1 MNMRQYRQSGQ
12 AMTEFVLAAALF
24 LIPVFLIVPLLGK
37 YIDMKGTAV
46 MGARYAAWERTVWYG
61 GNSAS
66 VTTWPGADKSDAEIG
81 NEVRGRIFSD
91 RSGSDDTG
99 ISADDKSG
107 STWAGQGRKQ
117 AWSNRDGG
125 AMLANYDSV
134 ARAMENRDTPGIAND
149 VLNLL
154 VTVAD
159 AIGPFTL
166 EMKGLYAATVSVTAN
181 TLPIGMTLYDD
192 PGQAFNPG
200 SLTFSDTNVI
210 LSNTWSANG
219 AAHVKSQTGGLT
231 PTSIFNNPV
240 IKTIWDIARIA
251 LGVVAAP
258 ELLFLE
264 IGKIEPDVVPPDRLV
279 SP

>member
-1 MNMRQYRQSGQ
+1 MV
-12 AMTEFVLAAALF
+12 EFVLAAVLF

-37 YIDMKGTAV
+37 YIDMKGTAI

-61 GNSAS
+61 GNAS
-66 VTTWPGADKSDAEIG
+66 SVSWEGADKTDGEIR
-81 NEVRGRIFSD
+81 NEVRSRIFSD
-91 RSGSDDTG
+91 RWGSGDTG
-99 ISADDKSG
+99 ISANDKS
-107 STWAGQGRKQ
+107 STGWAGQGRKKS
-117 AWSNRDGG
+117 WYNRDGG

-134 ARAMENRDTPGIAND
+134 AQTLENRDTPGLAND
-149 VLNLL
+149 VLNLI

-166 EMKGLYAATVSVTAN
+166 EMKGLYAAEVSVTAN
-181 TLPIGMTLYDD
+181 TLPIGMTLYND
-192 PGQAFNPG
+192 PAQAFNPG
-200 SLTFSDTNVI
+200 PLTFSDTNVI

-219 AAHVKSQTGGLT
+219 AAHVKKQTEGLT
-231 PTSIFNNPV
+231 PTSIFSNPV
-240 IKTIWDIARIA
+240 IKTIWDIARIT

>member
-1 MNMRQYRQSGQ
+1 MNARQHRQSGQ
-12 AMTEFVLAAALF
+12 AMVEFVLAAVLF

-37 YIDMKGTAV
+37 YIDMKGAAV

-61 GNSAS
+61 GNAAS
-66 VTTWPGADKSDAEIG
+66 VTWPGADKSDDELR
-81 NEVRGRIFSD
+81 NEVRARVFSE
-91 RSGSDDTG
+91 GGG
-99 ISADDKSG
+99 ISASDKSAG
-107 STWAGQGRKQ
+107 DWVGQGRKP

-125 AMLANYDSV
+125 AMLASYDSV
-134 ARAMENRDTPGIAND
+134 AQTMENRDAPGIAND
-149 VLNLL
+149 LLNLV

-166 EMKGLYAATVSVTAN
+166 EMKGFYAAQVSVTAN
-181 TLPIGMTLYDD
+181 TLPIGMTLDND
-192 PGQAFNPG
+192 PGNAFNPG
-200 SLTFSDTNVI
+200 QLTFSDTNVI
-210 LSNTWSANG
+210 LSNVWSANG
-219 AAHVKSQTGGLT
+219 AAHVKSQTEGLT

-240 IKTIWDIARIA
+240 IKTIWDIARIT

-258 ELLFLE
+258 ELLFLD

>member
-1 MNMRQYRQSGQ
+1 
-12 AMTEFVLAAALF
+12 MTEFVVVAVLF

-37 YIDMKGTAV
+37 YIDMKETAIL
-46 MGARYAAWERTVWYG
+46 GARYAAWERTVWYG
-61 GNSAS
+61 GNAAS
-66 VTTWPGADKSDAEIG
+66 VTWPGADKGDAEIR
-81 NEVRGRIFSD
+81 NEVRTRVFSE
-91 RSGSDDTG
+91 GAG
-99 ISADDKSG
+99 ISASDKSAG
-107 STWAGQGRKQ
+107 NWAGDGRKQ
-117 AWSNRDGG
+117 AWTNRDGG
-125 AMLANYDSV
+125 SMLANYDSV
-134 ARAMENRDTPGIAND
+134 AQTIDNRDAPGIAND
-149 VLNLL
+149 VLNLV

-166 EMKGLYAATVSVTAN
+166 EMKGLYAAEVSVTAN
-181 TLPIGMTLYDD
+181 TLPINMTLDND

-200 SLTFSDTNVI
+200 ALTFSDTNAI
-210 LSNTWSANG
+210 LSNAWSANG
-219 AAHVKSQTGGLT
+219 AAHVKSQTEGLT

-240 IKTIWDIARIA
+240 IKTIWDIARIT